1 MPAELR
7 RIFWIVLGVFVVVGG
22 AGLAGAR
29 LVSRMGRQMDDALAE
44 ARKLGQYTL
53 EEKLGEGGMGQVF
66 RARHAMLRRPTAIK
80 LLHPDRASPED
91 LARFEREVQI
101 TSHLTHPN
109 TVAIYDYGRTPE
121 GVFYY
126 AMEYLPGIDL
136 GRLVTLDGSQRQGRV
151 VHILRQVCGSLAEAH
166 ARGLIHRD
174 IKPENVILCERGG
187 RHDVAKVLDFGIVK
201 DTTLSGQ
208 PRLTQVG
215 ALSGTPL
222 YLAPEAWKT
231 PERIDARAD
240 LYALGA
246 VAYYLLTS
254 RPLFDGKSA
263 VEIYEHHVR
272 TPPLPPSS
280 GTREPILPQL
290 EQLIL
295 RCLEKNREHR
305 PRDAREVER
314 ELEAC
319 AVAAPW
325 SEVEA
330 RRWWVDHESL
340 WRPGASPAQ
349 PGTPAPE
356 IQQTSYRRA
365 PES

>member
-1 MPAELR
+1 
-7 RIFWIVLGVFVVVGG
+7 
-22 AGLAGAR
+22 
-29 LVSRMGRQMDDALAE
+29 
-44 ARKLGQYTL
+44 
-53 EEKLGEGGMGQVF
+53 
-66 RARHAMLRRPTAIK
+66 MLRRPTAIK
-80 LLHPDRASPED
+80 LLHPDRASAED

-136 GRLVTLDGSQRQGRV
+136 GRLVTLDGPQPQGRV
-151 VHILRQVCGSLAEAH
+151 IHVLRQVCGSLAEAH

-201 DTTLSGQ
+201 DTTLTGQ
-208 PRLTQVG
+208 QRLTQVG
-215 ALSGTPL
+215 SLSGTPL
-222 YLAPEAWKT
+222 YLAPEAWKA
-231 PERIDARAD
+231 PERIDARTD

-263 VEIYEHHVR
+263 FEIYEHHVR
-272 TPPLPPSS
+272 TPPVSPSN
-280 GTREPILPQL
+280 GARAPILPRL

-330 RRWWVDHESL
+330 RRWWEDHGSL

-349 PGTPAPE
+349 PGAPSPE
-356 IQQTSYRRA
+356 IHQTSYRRA